1 MKRKRNIKSPMK
13 TMLIYTA
20 SKAEQ
25 VYFGQVRKDC
35 RYTNMTVQSVKELK
49 DLPNFIMQ
57 AGKERT
63 NGKYSSAWAFFGFS
77 DFENFDVKELE
88 DNVKLAKKKKIHLCW
103 IQPDLNLWIYLHFGL
118 PTNFVSDSTLFE
130 KQLEKSLSGYSLT
143 SEYLSGLG
151 QNLHLVL
158 FSKFSK
164 AILNEKQYNI
174 VSKQKTGIPA
184 TNMDKLYLE
193 IHDICGNGDITHNQ
207 KTLSKK

>member
-20 SKAEQ
+20 SKVEQ

-35 RYTNMTVQSVKELK
+35 RYTNMTVKSVKELK

-57 AGKERT
+57 AARERT
-63 NGKYSSAWAFFGFS
+63 KEKYSSVWAFFGFS
-77 DFENFDVKELE
+77 DFENFDPKEFE
-88 DNVKLAKKKKIHLCW
+88 ENIKLAKKKRIHLCW
-103 IQPDLNLWIYLHFGL
+103 IQPDLNLWFYLHLSL
-118 PTNFVSDSTLFE
+118 PNSYVSDSSLFE
-130 KQLEKSLSGYSLT
+130 TQLKKPLDGYSLT
-143 SEYLSGLG
+143 TEYLSGKG

-164 AILNEKQYNI
+164 AILNSKQYNI
-174 VSKQKTGIPA
+174 IARQKTGIPA

>member
-1 MKRKRNIKSPMK
+1 MKRKRNIKSPLK

-20 SKAEQ
+20 SKVEQ

-35 RYTNMTVQSVKELK
+35 RYTNMTVKSVKELK
-49 DLPNFIMQ
+49 DFPNFISQ
-57 AGKERT
+57 AGRERT
-63 NGKYSSAWAFFGFS
+63 KGSYSSVWAFFGFS
-77 DFENFDVKELE
+77 DFENFDPKELE
-88 DNVKLAKKKKIHLCW
+88 ENLKLAKKKKIHLCW
-103 IQPDLNLWIYLHFGL
+103 IKPNLNLWIYLHLAL
-118 PTNFVSDSTLFE
+118 PTTYVLEDSSFE
-130 KQLEKSLSGYSLT
+130 QQLEKAISGYSLT
-143 SEYLSGLG
+143 SEYLSGKG

-174 VSKQKTGIPA
+174 ISRQKTGIPA
-184 TNMDKLYLE
+184 TNIDKLYLE